1 MSASKVEIV
10 TKWKGEA
17 ERNRYHVSVRKRERE
32 SWRQV
37 GAHRRSKND
46 KRFKRDN

>member
-10 TKWKGEA
+10 TKWEGEA
-17 ERNRYHVSVRKRERE
+17 ERNRSCVRVRKRE

>member
-10 TKWKGEA
+10 TKWEREA
-17 ERNRYHVSVRKRERE
+17 ERNRDCVSVSVRKRE

-37 GAHRRSKND
+37 RAHRRSKND
-46 KRFKRDN
+46 KRFNRDN